1 MNALAKVMVVI
12 LIVLSAAFA
21 VSQMILH
28 ARRVNYQQL
37 YRKTNTE
44 LQSAQ
49 TENKELALQLEE
61 RTRERDGH
69 VEALVKLKTDF
80 NAAKEASGDRII
92 VLEGKASVLQTRL
105 DALNK
110 DVSRLA
116 DLVETQGIEIDNHKT
131 AYAELHADYTGAE
144 GRIADLL
151 DDLRAGDDTIVGLT
165 GRLDDLTV
173 QHAQLRDDKA
183 RVDRILGDAIE
194 RGFQLHLDDMLLVHG
209 KIVNVDD
216 DGLTAVIDKGSTD
229 GVKMGYVLVVYRD
242 DFPICKVNIVEVLE
256 NLSVARLKAP
266 GLFDEKA
273 PIRLGDNVTTRLR

>member
-1 MNALAKVMVVI
+1 MNALAKILVVI

-37 YRKTNTE
+37 YTKTNTE
-44 LQSAQ
+44 LQRTQ
-49 TENKELALQLEE
+49 TENKKLALQLEE
-61 RTRERDGH
+61 RTQERDGH
-69 VEALVKLKTDF
+69 AEALYELKDDF
-80 NAAKEASGDRII
+80 KAAKVTSGETIFG
-92 VLEGKASVLQTRL
+92 LEGEVSALQTRL

-110 DVSRLA
+110 DVGRLA
-116 DLVETQGIEIDNHKT
+116 DLVETQGIEIVNHRT

-151 DDLRAGDDTIVGLT
+151 DDVRAGDGTIVDLT
-165 GRLDDLTV
+165 GRLYDLTEQHV
-173 QHAQLRDDKA
+173 QLKDDKA

-194 RGFQLHLDDMLLVHG
+194 RGFQLHLDDMLLVHA

-216 DGLTAVIDKGSTD
+216 DGRTAVIDKGSTD

-266 GLFDEKA
+266 GLFDENA
-273 PIRLGDNVTTRLR
+273 PILLGDSVTTRLR